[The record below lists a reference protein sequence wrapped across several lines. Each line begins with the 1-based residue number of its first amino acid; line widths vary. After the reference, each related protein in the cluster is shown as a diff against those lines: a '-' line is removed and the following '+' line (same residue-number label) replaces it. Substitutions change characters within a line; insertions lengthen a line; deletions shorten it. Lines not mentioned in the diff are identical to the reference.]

1 MAKIKKGQ
9 IVKGKVTGV
18 KGFGAFVKIKNTKKT
33 GLVHISEIANT
44 YVQNVEDYL
53 SEGDRIR
60 VKIKNIKN
68 DGKIDLSWKQV
79 SKEQRWVEVKNNS
92 RFLPQDTLKAV
103 GTEKIENLHLLAN
116 RFLNEFED
124 RSKFDNKEII
134 RNIKSA
140 AQGILDKSLI
150 EEIKNRNEAQLQGL
164 KKAGYETTSF
174 NLINDY
180 RLVVG
185 LGGANVLET
194 NLLMHHIYGLPYIP
208 GSILKG
214 AAKSWAVE
222 DLSKKSG
229 IEDYEQLTKLLETDE
244 LKGKEFPSV
253 IENELQEYRTIFGTQ
268 QQSGEVCFFNSF
280 PQQKPKFKVDIMNQH
295 FKDYYGEMGS
305 DNPNKWPK
313 DSTQPNPIPFLV
325 LEGTT
330 FKFRL
335 AARNDK
341 NRQLI
346 ATAHSLLE
354 NALRKLG
361 VGAKTAIGYGY
372 FK

>member
-1 MAKIKKGQ
+1 MAKIKEEK
-9 IVKGKVTGV
+9 ILEGKVTNITN
-18 KGFGAFVKIKNTKKT
+18 FGAFVSIEGTGKD
-33 GLVHISEIANT
+33 GLVHISEIANG
-44 YVQNVEDYL
+44 YVKDVEDHL
-53 SEGDRIR
+53 SKGDKIR
-60 VKIKNIKN
+60 VKVLEIKKN
-68 DGKIDLSWKQV
+68 GDISLSWKQV
-79 SKEQRWVEVKNNS
+79 PKEQRWIEVKNNS
-92 RFLPQDTLKAV
+92 RFLPQETLKAV

-116 RFLNEFED
+116 RFLDEFEG

-134 RNIKSA
+134 RNIKRA
-140 AQGILDKSLI
+140 AQGILKESMI

-164 KKAGYETTSF
+164 EEAGYETTSF
-174 NLINDY
+174 NLTNDY

-194 NLLMHHIYGLPYIP
+194 NLLLHHTYGLPYIP

-229 IEDYEQLTKLLETDE
+229 IEDYERLTKLLEADE
-244 LKGKEFPSV
+244 LKEKEFPNA
-253 IENELQEYRTIFGTQ
+253 IESELQEYRTIFGTQ
-268 QQSGEVCFFNSF
+268 QQSGEVCFFDSF

-295 FKDYYGEMGS
+295 FKDYYGEMGN
-305 DNPNKWPK
+305 DAPRKWPK

-335 AARNDK
+335 AARNDR

-346 ATAHSLLE
+346 TTAHSLLE